1 MKKLHLDEMKEE
13 VDSVTDW
20 MVKLVLWVL
29 IFCMLILLAGLIIFG
44 V

>member
-13 VDSVTDW
+13 VDNVTDW